1 MSSQASNGFHQ
12 RPTIVKLPPQSPS
25 AADSNGIPSSSSSS
39 SSSPPATTTTSSSP
53 IVSSAPPAPPPT
65 SSTTSSDPNSPHLP
79 DPSTSSPR
87 LSSTWD
93 PDSLT
98 AQCTSCHSKF
108 DPLFNRR
115 HHCRL
120 CGRLFCQNCSDTRSL
135 IPPSALVLKRSG
147 SDLASSSSSTS
158 ASFAPRGESD
168 DCLTYVRSASR
179 DDHGGDNDTLLYGRG
194 LERRILLAR
203 HPQRTCHP
211 CRVRLAPLQE
221 ELCLRNSNAMR
232 YNYIDEGDAVR
243 RLCNSPLAFTLGH
256 EVRKAAYALGNLL
269 PGKPPGGGGVGGGGT
284 GSGRLGAFLS
294 ARAHNSNIN
303 DDDDDDEY
311 AYHSYPPPQA
321 DPCYAPH
328 GASCKTL
335 DPTLRDLD
343 GAHIPARL
351 LRRAKGVAIVTSAK
365 GGLGFAGF
373 EFGTGLVVA
382 RRPSDRHGGEPPP
395 DAWSAPSAIAIAG
408 FAWGALLG
416 AQVSDHVFLLMTDD
430 ALRLFTSDDGRSIQ
444 LGADVGVA
452 VGPLGR
458 SAEADI
464 AASAGK
470 PDDRHGGH
478 IAMAPIYTYSLSK
491 GLYAGVS
498 LDGRIVVSRPRVNEK
513 FYGRAVTPKELLSGD
528 VPSPPAA
535 QPLYDALKR
544 CRVYGGTGGGDG
556 GSPAGTVF
564 DESAHRSSGKS
575 SARGGDGGRWVC
587 NDDRDDDVDV
597 DGNSTEP
604 PFPSGGLM
612 ERWSHAT
619 GAGMRVVS
627 PPSRRGGGDAYNL
640 SGRGEPAFMA
650 PNDPKIYRM

>member
-1 MSSQASNGFHQ
+1 MSSSPASNGFHQ
-12 RPTIVKLPPQSPS
+12 EPTIVKLPPLSPTTAENTS
-25 AADSNGIPSSSSSS
+25 APP
-39 SSSPPATTTTSSSP
+39 PPATSTTPTTSS
-53 IVSSAPPAPPPT
+53 PAN
-65 SSTTSSDPNSPHLP
+65 DPNRHRPQLP
-79 DPSTSSPR
+79 DPSSSSPR

-98 AQCTSCHSKF
+98 AHCTSCRSPF
-108 DPLFNRR
+108 DPLFHRR

-120 CGRLFCQNCSDTRSL
+120 CGRLFCQNCSNTRSL
-135 IPPSALVLKRSG
+135 IPPSALVLKRAGSG
-147 SDLASSSSSTS
+147 GDDHSYSGGGGRSVAP
-158 ASFAPRGESD
+158 SFAPRD
-168 DCLTYVRSASR
+168 DGDECLTYVRSPSQRPRLDDDDGNDDHR
-179 DDHGGDNDTLLYGRG
+179 DDDTLLYGRG

-269 PGKPPGGGGVGGGGT
+269 PGRTAGGGADGRLGGG

-294 ARAHNSNIN
+294 TGGGGSNSNN
-303 DDDDDDEY
+303 DRDDDGYD
-311 AYHSYPPPQA
+311 SYPPPQA
-321 DPCYAPH
+321 DPCYAPR

-335 DPTLRDLD
+335 DPTLRHLD
-343 GAHIPARL
+343 GVHIPARL
-351 LRRAKGVAIVTSAK
+351 LRRARGVAIVTAAK

-382 RRPSDRHGGEPPP
+382 RRRGGNVNDSDHGNDPNNNHYGNNNTANDHHATNPIQRDEPSP
-395 DAWSAPSAIAIAG
+395 DAWSAPSAIAVAG

-430 ALRLFTSDDGRSIQ
+430 ALRLFSSDDGRSIH

-452 VGPLGR
+452 IGPLGR
-458 SAEADI
+458 AAEADVG
-464 AASAGK
+464 ASAGVV
-470 PDDRHGGH
+470 
-478 IAMAPIYTYSLSK
+478 APIYTYSLSK
-491 GLYAGVS
+491 GLYAGAS

-513 FYGRAVTPKELLSGD
+513 FYGRAVTSKELLSGE

-544 CRVYGGTGGGDG
+544 CRVYGGGDG
-556 GSPAGTVF
+556 G
-564 DESAHRSSGKS
+564 
-575 SARGGDGGRWVC
+575 
-587 NDDRDDDVDV
+587 
-597 DGNSTEP
+597 
-604 PFPSGGLM
+604 
-612 ERWSHAT
+612 
-619 GAGMRVVS
+619 
-627 PPSRRGGGDAYNL
+627 
-640 SGRGEPAFMA
+640 
-650 PNDPKIYRM
+650 